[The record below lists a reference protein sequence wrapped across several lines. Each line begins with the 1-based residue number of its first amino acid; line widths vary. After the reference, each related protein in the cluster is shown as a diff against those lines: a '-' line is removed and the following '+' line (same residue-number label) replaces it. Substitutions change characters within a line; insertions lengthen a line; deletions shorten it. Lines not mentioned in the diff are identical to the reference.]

1 MMTNNGRSCV
11 AALLALCAIASVC
24 TRANAGVTIFR
35 HASVLPM
42 DRDVVLS
49 DWDVVV
55 RGDRIVSLSPDK
67 DVRVTGR
74 DTVIDATGK
83 FLLPGLVDFHTHPSP
98 TDLVSDLFYGV
109 TTIATFDGEFL
120 QWREAHV
127 RLPTDAPNV
136 ISTTRIMDGP
146 VPTWLG
152 NYSIGDPDAV
162 PAILDRQIALGAS
175 MAKVYSQMTLPIM
188 KAIVEQA
195 HLRGIPVAGHVPEGL
210 PMSYVLGPAGLDIV
224 AHSEE
229 LTHYLNANPT
239 DAQITG
245 VITQVAR
252 NDIAVIPDLVVIEKI
267 PDLATHADRA
277 LAGPGEEY
285 LAPADFQESLP
296 RNNPY
301 AHRADVP
308 KFVAAIR
315 RQFALQE
322 LLTKRLADAGVLLV
336 SGTDAP
342 DNCLP
347 GEALHEELRLL
358 VKSGLGN
365 YAALRTATF
374 NPGIFVAAE
383 IRSQA
388 GDRFGV
394 IAPHARADL
403 LLVDGNPLQGLSALE
418 RISGS
423 MVAGHWRPQREIA
436 RAHADLLPAL
446 RREYAR
452 VEQYERFIKAND
464 IGSILA
470 LLDATK
476 DEGDQAFSPNVL
488 SVDALALAGRGRQTD
503 AIALLTHAERLLP
516 ESIALHNT
524 LGRIALRAG
533 KPGIA
538 RKAFD
543 GTLRIAP
550 HDWVAEQGLRGK
562 L

>member
-1 MMTNNGRSCV
+1 MTSTARGCTITV
-11 AALLALCAIASVC
+11 LALCVIASVC
-24 TRANAGVTIFR
+24 DAANAGVTIFR

-42 DRDVVLS
+42 DRDVVLA

-55 RGDRIVSLSPDK
+55 RGARIVSLSPDK
-67 DVRVTGR
+67 NVHITGR
-74 DTVIDATGK
+74 DTVIDARGK
-83 FLLPGLVDFHTHPSP
+83 FLLPGLVDFHTHPAP

-109 TTIATFDGEFL
+109 TTIATFDGELL
-120 QWREAHV
+120 QWHEAHL

-195 HLRGIPVAGHVPEGL
+195 HLRGMPVAGHVPEGL
-210 PMSYVLGPAGLDIV
+210 PMDYVLGPAGLDIV

-239 DAQITG
+239 DAQITA
-245 VITQVAR
+245 VVTQVAG

-267 PDLATHADRA
+267 PELATHADQA

-301 AHRADVP
+301 AHRPDVP
-308 KFVAAIR
+308 HFVAAIR
-315 RQFALQE
+315 RQLALQE
-322 LLTKRLADAGVLLV
+322 VLTKRLADAGVLLV

-347 GEALHEELRLL
+347 GEALHEELHLL

-374 NPGIFVAAE
+374 NPGIFVATE

-394 IAPHARADL
+394 IAPDARADL
-403 LLVDGNPLQGLSALE
+403 LLVDGNPLQDLSALE

-423 MVAGHWRPQREIA
+423 MVAGRWRPQREVA

-446 RREYAR
+446 RKGYAR
-452 VEQYERFIKAND
+452 VEQYEKLMAASEMA
-464 IGSILA
+464 SILT
-470 LLDATK
+470 LLDTTQ
-476 DEGDQAFSPNVL
+476 DGSYQPFSPNVL
-488 SVDALALAGRGRQTD
+488 SGDALALAGRGRQAD
-503 AIALLTHAERLLP
+503 AIELLTHAERLAP

-524 LGRIALRAG
+524 LGQIALQAG
-533 KPGIA
+533 KRDIA

-543 GTLRIAP
+543 ATLRIAP